1 MGSWSKCRKMVGPT
15 VAQSSP
21 PLPAPSGGTASDV
34 TPHPPHMPG
43 QVRQSPL
50 DIGHPSLTAP
60 LVVGEHLR
68 EPPLELQRDA
78 LTHHPDGVDGIHKC
92 LRAGLEQITL
102 AHGFDHG
109 ALRKNRSG
117 WTRLDPPTQT
127 RLFARHACTSSLA
140 TEMCDSTARLAK
152 RRLRIP
158 LARIDTTFAMSVM

>member
-1 MGSWSKCRKMVGPT
+1 MVLGREVDHPRLDQPT
-15 VAQSSP
+15 PQVGLAE
-21 PLPAPSGGTASDV
+21 
-34 TPHPPHMPG
+34 PHLTG
-43 QVRQSPL
+43 
-50 DIGHPSLTAP
+50 LTAP